1 MQAPASAAAIAAER
15 PPDRY
20 LVRPAGVLAEILGA
34 EDFGEAELLL
44 RLREAGLIAYPP
56 PLLGEGLLEGPPEV
70 LAAEVLA
77 RLDPT
82 DLVVFGQVGRA
93 CRVAVVAFGVPQ
105 EEERQQEWNMMTGQG
120 TEGGPLLPRVQDCV
134 GSVERLAWAKP
145 SGCPWVAWT
154 FAIAELGGRLEV
166 LQWARGQHCQWDAW
180 TCSFAALHGHVDVL
194 KWAREHGC
202 EWNEQTCMHA
212 AWKGHLELLRWA
224 HGHGCPWDTYTSMH
238 AAAAGHLHVLQW
250 VREHGCP

>member
-120 TEGGPLLPRVQDCV
+120 TEGGPLLPRVQDFV
-134 GSVERLAWAKP
+134 GSVERLAWAKAR
-145 SGCPWVAWT
+145 GCPMGMGEPLVCVYAAW
-154 FAIAELGGRLEV
+154 GGHLEM
-166 LQWARGQHCQWDAW
+166 LQ
-180 TCSFAALHGHVDVL
+180 
-194 KWAREHGC
+194 WAREHGC